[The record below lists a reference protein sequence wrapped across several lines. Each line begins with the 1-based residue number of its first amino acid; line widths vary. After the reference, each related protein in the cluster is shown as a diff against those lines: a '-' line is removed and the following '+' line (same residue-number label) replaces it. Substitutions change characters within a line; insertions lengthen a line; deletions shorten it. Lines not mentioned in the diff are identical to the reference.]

1 MGDANDNGTTN
12 TPPSTT
18 IVHPFFTQQK
28 RRRAN
33 SDASSNF
40 NQEAA
45 APNTYITGADDAS
58 DLTPTVSTME
68 YGRPAL
74 TEETIPN
81 DNLSV
86 PPTVR
91 LNDISDEELE
101 YHLASLE
108 RNISTE
114 TVIHSGINGRLP
126 QQRDPPQRWDER
138 ERENL
143 VYRLDRCNDKKCRYL
158 SHKSFLTKCLANNL
172 TPNGLRVYVEPSI
185 GNRND
190 EFLDKWHSRLD
201 KFSQTLTN
209 DVIGF
214 CDAEI
219 MNSWTCGIHG

>member
-1 MGDANDNGTTN
+1 MGDANDNG
-12 TPPSTT
+12 TT

-33 SDASSNF
+33 SDANPNF

-45 APNTYITGADDAS
+45 APNDYITGEAADDAS
-58 DLTPTVSTME
+58 NLTPTSTME
-68 YGRPAL
+68 DRAAH
-74 TEETIPN
+74 TEESTPS

-91 LNDISDEELE
+91 INDISDEELE

-114 TVIHSGINGRLP
+114 TVIHSGINGRQP
-126 QQRDPPQRWDER
+126 QQRDPQRWDER
-138 ERENL
+138 ERESL
-143 VYRLDRCNDKKCRYL
+143 VCRLDRSNDKKCRYL

-190 EFLDKWHSRLD
+190 EFLDKWHS
-201 KFSQTLTN
+201 
-209 DVIGF
+209 
-214 CDAEI
+214 
-219 MNSWTCGIHG
+219 W